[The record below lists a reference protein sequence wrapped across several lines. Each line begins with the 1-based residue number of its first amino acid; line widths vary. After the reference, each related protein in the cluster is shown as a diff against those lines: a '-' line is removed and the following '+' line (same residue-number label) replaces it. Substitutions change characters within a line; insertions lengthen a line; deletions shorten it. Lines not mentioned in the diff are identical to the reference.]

1 MISDQADATSDPL
14 GNRYVA
20 RYLTRSQAELMI
32 EQLKA
37 MMAAQTAVHVC

>member
-1 MISDQADATSDPL
+1 VTRLMATSDPL